1 MEQVNQATLSRV
13 LSEFGRGYTSHNYI
27 NRVKEEVA
35 NWKQNYFF
43 PTFKNLK
50 EEEETNKS
58 PSMFVHVMW
67 ISGKTTET

>member
-13 LSEFGRGYTSHNYI
+13 LSEFGRGYTSHNCI

-43 PTFKNLK
+43 PTFKSLK

-58 PSMFVHVMW
+58 PSMFVQVMW